1 MRAAFHTLG
10 CKVNTYET
18 DAMEQMMRDGGYEI
32 VPFDKGADV
41 YIINTCS
48 VTNMADHKSR
58 QMLRRARKMNPN
70 AVVVAVGCYVQADP
84 KKAVQKQ
91 DKRRSSYYNYYTT
104 NKWGN
109 LKNYD
114 LVINSDIGIDV
125 CTNMIVEM
133 YRNAVKRSN
142 D

>member
-1 MRAAFHTLG
+1 
-10 CKVNTYET
+10 
-18 DAMEQMMRDGGYEI
+18 MMI
-32 VPFDKGADV
+32 
-41 YIINTCS
+41 
-48 VTNMADHKSR
+48 
-58 QMLRRARKMNPN
+58 QRKRFRN
-70 AVVVAVGCYVQADP
+70 
-84 KKAVQKQ
+84 Q
-91 DKRRSSYYNYYTT
+91 DKRRSSYYNSYTT

>member
-1 MRAAFHTLG
+1 MPNFDYGKNGENGMERKMRAAFHTLG

-58 QMLRRARKMNPN
+58 PIPWLWQWDVMSRQIQRKRFRIR
-70 AVVVAVGCYVQADP
+70 G
-84 KKAVQKQ
+84 
-91 DKRRSSYYNYYTT
+91 RI
-104 NKWGN
+104 W
-109 LKNYD
+109 
-114 LVINSDIGIDV
+114 
-125 CTNMIVEM
+125 
-133 YRNAVKRSN
+133 
-142 D
+142 